1 VHGFWAFKCHK
12 LAPNRVQNGW
22 KAYLIKVL
30 PLFGKPYDIYGSFM
44 NFCRKQLGLRDGQ
57 DKFLPFPY
65 NWLDDNRNTAEKLA
79 DFIRNQDHS
88 SRLFLIAHSMGSIV
102 CQLML
107 SDRVSLITIIVR
119 LFGWVLVPLSI
130 RLLIPLLPR
139 SNRLQKRLNRRMGQ
153 QKAVLSLHQ
162 PQVRNRTQRDRFG
175 EVAFWGLLRFH
186 LFREDKEVSAERLI
200 LTNKLRMNPKKF
212 TSFILDSF

>member
-1 VHGFWAFKCHK
+1 MSSDKSPILVVFVPGIMGSSLSFTSKDGYGFPEEIWGKDGQANLNSFHNYPHRLNPRHGDE
-12 LAPNRVQNGW
+12 
-22 KAYLIKVL
+22 IKEGEVIPYFENIRL
-30 PLFGKPYDIYGSFM
+30 PQSGLKRISIPGQYDIYGSFM

-119 LFGWVLVPLSI
+119 LFG
-130 RLLIPLLPR
+130 
-139 SNRLQKRLNRRMGQ
+139 
-153 QKAVLSLHQ
+153 
-162 PQVRNRTQRDRFG
+162 
-175 EVAFWGLLRFH
+175 
-186 LFREDKEVSAERLI
+186 
-200 LTNKLRMNPKKF
+200 
-212 TSFILDSF
+212 